1 MKVWRIVLGAVG
13 IGIGTYG
20 ISQLLTQIP
29 RQTLVLL
36 ALWLVAALI
45 IHDGLLSPAVVG
57 VGSALRRYVPDRGRR
72 YLQFGLIMAAMVTVV
87 AVPLIY
93 RAHTQPPAKALLLQE
108 FGINLTVLLAAIG
121 GGTLIAYAIGVRE
134 IDHCLIDRR
143 LTEPRS
149 DSLGRPFEEPAIKAG
164 VRQ

>member
-72 YLQFGLIMAAMVTVV
+72 YLQFGLIMASLVTVV

-93 RAHTQPPAKALLLQE
+93 RANTQPPAKALLLQE

-121 GGTLIAYAIGVRE
+121 GGTLIAYAIGVAR
-134 IDHCLIDRR
+134 DR
-143 LTEPRS
+143 
-149 DSLGRPFEEPAIKAG
+149 SLPNRPPPDGAEK
-164 VRQ
+164 

>member
-72 YLQFGLIMAAMVTVV
+72 YLQFGLIMAALVTVV

-93 RAHTQPPAKALLLQE
+93 RANTQPPAKALLLQE

-121 GGTLIAYAIGVRE
+121 GGTLIAYAIGVAR
-134 IDHCLIDRR
+134 DR
-143 LTEPRS
+143 
-149 DSLGRPFEEPAIKAG
+149 SLPNRPPPDGAEK
-164 VRQ
+164 